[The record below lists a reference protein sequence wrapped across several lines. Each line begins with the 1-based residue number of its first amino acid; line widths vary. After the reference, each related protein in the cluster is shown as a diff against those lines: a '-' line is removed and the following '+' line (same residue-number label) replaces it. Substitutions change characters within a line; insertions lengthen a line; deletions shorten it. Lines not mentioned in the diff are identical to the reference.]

1 MAWPKVQLQA
11 QVRRNR
17 RDARPGGSVTKSR
30 AGRDSLDPVL
40 DLGRRDAARQLT
52 CGLGADAV
60 PSHTSRRAA
69 VGLEPAAV
77 LQQQEEGLGL
87 GAEAELARELI
98 LRDEVEAVIAEE
110 LVVYTPDWGAGV
122 GLRARVWVRVRR
134 TLTLTALVGAL
145 IDRLEAAVESG
156 EWQGEGSA

>member
-1 MAWPKVQLQA
+1 M
-11 QVRRNR
+11 
-17 RDARPGGSVTKSR
+17 
-30 AGRDSLDPVL
+30 L
-40 DLGRRDAARQLT
+40 DLGRRDAARLLT

>member
-1 MAWPKVQLQA
+1 MTVSSWA
-11 QVRRNR
+11 VRRGVAKSAAAGASARSR
-17 RDARPGGSVTKSR
+17 RDARPCGGVTKSR
-30 AGRDSLDPVL
+30 AARDSLGPVL
-40 DLGRRDAARQLT
+40 DLDRGDAARLLT

-77 LQQQEEGLGL
+77 LQQQQEGLGL

-110 LVVYTPDWGAGV
+110 LVVDTPDWGAGRPAQGS
-122 GLRARVWVRVRR
+122 GL
-134 TLTLTALVGAL
+134 G
-145 IDRLEAAVESG
+145 SG
-156 EWQGEGSA
+156 EENPDPNGARWRTR

>member
-1 MAWPKVQLQA
+1 ML
-11 QVRRNR
+11 
-17 RDARPGGSVTKSR
+17 DASTASHTCGGMRITKSR

-77 LQQQEEGLGL
+77 LQQQQEGLGL

-98 LRDEVEAVIAEE
+98 LCDEVEAVIAEE
-110 LVVYTPDWGAGV
+110 LVVDTPDWGTGRRAQGS
-122 GLRARVWVRVRR
+122 GLGSDEENPDPNRARGR
-134 TLTLTALVGAL
+134 TH
-145 IDRLEAAVESG
+145 
-156 EWQGEGSA
+156 